1 MREIAT
7 KKKPVFVQAN
17 SNSGQGHVLHY
28 ITSFCVVFR
37 LSTLYFWLAGKTETY
52 GSPQVHSECQMTLL
66 IFKHTPD
73 SKSSL
78 LILKA
83 YSKFQ
88 NFTPNFKTSLRI
100 WKLHSE
106 FENFTP
112 NSKLHSEFE
121 NATPNSKTPL
131 RTWKHHSKLEFSTPN
146 SKTSLP
152 IQNRKPRVLGLFGQR

>member
-1 MREIAT
+1 MILY
-7 KKKPVFVQAN
+7 
-17 SNSGQGHVLHY
+17 VLD
-28 ITSFCVVFR
+28 I
-37 LSTLYFWLAGKTETY
+37 LLYG
-52 GSPQVHSECQMTLL
+52 GPQVHSEFQLTLL
-66 IFKHTPD
+66 IFKHIPD

-83 YSKFQ
+83 HSKFQ
-88 NFTPNFKTSLRI
+88 NFTPNSKTSLRI
-100 WKLHSE
+100 R
-106 FENFTP
+106 
-112 NSKLHSEFE
+112 KLHSEFE